1 MQWTQD
7 GTIRNALWIGGGQ
20 WAGKT
25 TVAGLLTDRHH
36 LVHYHYDYH
45 DARGHEDRRVA
56 ARVRRARAAD
66 EAAIARATVT
76 TPEAVMSPEAAIAGE
91 TVTGPGTSPTTTG
104 CRARDVLETDWE
116 AAWIGPTP
124 AEMAAKV
131 LAGFPERFAW
141 VLDDLRGI
149 VTPHPVLADGWGLR
163 PELVAAI
170 TDPARMV
177 VLAPT
182 EPWRRHQAT
191 ALARAR
197 HLGHRVSDPE
207 LAARNRFER
216 DRLITEDAVRQ
227 AHRHGI
233 RVIEVDGT
241 RPAESIADEVADCFR
256 SFLS

>member
-56 ARVRRARAAD
+56 ARVRRARAAE
-66 EAAIARATVT
+66 EAATSGTARAT
-76 TPEAVMSPEAAIAGE
+76 ESA
-91 TVTGPGTSPTTTG
+91 TTTTERPAQDG
-104 CRARDVLETDWE
+104 PKWRDVLETDWE

-124 AEMAAKV
+124 AQMAESV
-131 LAGFPERFAW
+131 LVGFPERFGW

-149 VTPHPVLADGWGLR
+149 VTAHPVLVDGWGLR

-182 EPWRRHQAT
+182 EPWRRRQAT
-191 ALARAR
+191 ALPRAR
-197 HLGHRVSDPE
+197 RIGHRVSDPE

-216 DRLITEDAVRQ
+216 DRLITEDAVRE
-227 AHRHGI
+227 ARRHGI

-241 RPAESIADEVADCFR
+241 RTADAIADDVADHFR
-256 SFLS
+256 PFLPRRTQPRPTG

>member
-7 GTIRNALWIGGGQ
+7 GTIRNSLWIGGGQ

-25 TVAGLLTDRHH
+25 TVAGLLTDRHD

-45 DARGHEDRRVA
+45 DARGHEDRRIA
-56 ARVRRARAAD
+56 ARVRRARD
-66 EAAIARATVT
+66 
-76 TPEAVMSPEAAIAGE
+76 GE
-91 TVTGPGTSPTTTG
+91 
-104 CRARDVLETDWE
+104 RFRDVLETDWE
-116 AAWIGPTP
+116 AVWIGATP

-131 LAGFPERFAW
+131 LAGFPERFGW

-149 VTPHPVLADGWGLR
+149 VTPHPVLVDGWGLR

-182 EPWRRHQAT
+182 EPWRRRQAAT
-191 ALARAR
+191 LPRAR
-197 HLGHRVSDPE
+197 SIGHPVSDPE

-216 DRLITEDAVRQ
+216 DRLIAEDAVRQ

-233 RVIEVDGT
+233 RVIEVDGAS
-241 RPAESIADEVADCFR
+241 PAEAIANEVADHFR
-256 SFLS
+256 PFLP

>member
-25 TVAGLLTDRHH
+25 TVAGLLTDRYG

-45 DARGHEDRRVA
+45 DARGHEDRRIA
-56 ARVRRARAAD
+56 ARVRHARKAEQAATAAD
-66 EAAIARATVT
+66 ARIAEPAAR
-76 TPEAVMSPEAAIAGE
+76 
-91 TVTGPGTSPTTTG
+91 TTG
-104 CRARDVLETDWE
+104 RRTRDVLDTDAE
-116 AAWIGPTP
+116 AVWIGPSP
-124 AEMAAKV
+124 AEMAETV
-131 LAGFPERFAW
+131 LAGFPERFGW

-149 VTPHPVLADGWGLR
+149 VTPHPVLVDGWGLR

-177 VLAPT
+177 VLTPT
-182 EPWRRHQAT
+182 EPWRRHQA
-191 ALARAR
+191 AVLPRAR
-197 HLGHRVSDPE
+197 HVGHQVSDPE

-216 DRLITEDAVRQ
+216 DRLITEDAVRE

-233 RVIEVDGT
+233 RVIEVDGA
-241 RPAESIADEVADCFR
+241 RPAEAIADEVADHFR
-256 SFLS
+256 SFLP